1 MAARRGGR
9 ILWKATDKTASIAV
23 VNSVGKVIV
32 PFLLFALPGCEKKHT
47 DTKGDSKGERADEL
61 IPVASHLGTPPKRA
75 PGESATDGATSIEV
89 PQTGVTTATDRVAA
103 DSSGD
108 GGGHAKILKQIFAS
122 DTDLDKIVAP
132 NFRSTALV
140 PGEKMLESL
149 EMPGGFRVVRLRAGI
164 DLPPTAGLAALQE
177 VRARFGNEGQISV
190 KDLGDEALIEQR
202 NHSTGITVRWIC
214 EWEGEKLASVR
225 LAGFQEVTRDQS
237 ETLFGDATVAALGK
251 TPGFDRQV
259 TGGAGYWSQRLT
271 RIDDMRMTGHSGL
284 AIGDVDGDG
293 LDDLYVCDG
302 GGLPN
307 RLYMQ
312 QSDGTVRDASAGSG
326 TDWLEGSRGAL
337 LVDLDNDGDQ
347 DLVVSTVALVLFAEN
362 DGSGVFTLRG
372 GHKGSSSAHS
382 LAAADF
388 DLDGDLDIY
397 VCSYGGGMGGSGA
410 SGFEARSPVPFND
423 AENGGRNVL
432 LRNNGGFAIEDVTVA
447 VGLDA
452 KNSRW
457 SFAAAWEDFDADGDA
472 DLYVANDFGRNT
484 FYRNDGGTFSEI
496 AAEAGVEDMASG
508 MSVAWADFD
517 RDTRMDLY
525 VGNMFSSAGKRETA
539 RTSFRRNRS
548 EGSVKDLRRMARGNT
563 LFSSADN
570 GFTDIGELA
579 GVNVGRWA
587 WSSGFADINNDGWED
602 IVVANGYLTNRH
614 ASDL

>member
-1 MAARRGGR
+1 M
-9 ILWKATDKTASIAV
+9 ATDNTARITAV
-23 VNSVGKVIV
+23 NFSGAVIC
-32 PFLLFALPGCEKKHT
+32 LLLAFVLLSCEKKGT
-47 DTKGDSKGERADEL
+47 ETKTAGADEL
-61 IPVASHLGTPPKRA
+61 IPVVSHLGIPPKRA
-75 PGESATDGATSIEV
+75 LGKPAGDGTTSIEV
-89 PQTGVTTATDRVAA
+89 PRGGGITAA
-103 DSSGD
+103 DTLAADASGD
-108 GGGHAKILKQIFAS
+108 GGGHAKILEELFQS
-122 DTDLDKIVAP
+122 DTDFEKIVAP
-132 NFRSTALV
+132 NFLSTVLV
-140 PGEKMLESL
+140 PSEEMLETL
-149 EMPGGFRVVRLRAGI
+149 EMPGGLRVMRLRAGI
-164 DLPPTAGLAALQE
+164 DFPATAGLAALQQ
-177 VRARFGNEGQISV
+177 VRARFGNSGQVAI
-190 KDLGDEALIEQR
+190 KDLGGEVIIEQR
-202 NHSTGITVRWIC
+202 EHSTGITVRWNC
-214 EWEGEKLASVR
+214 TWEGEKLASVR
-225 LAGFQEVTRDQS
+225 LVDFQEVTRDQG

-259 TGGAGYWSQRLT
+259 AGGAGYWSQRLT

-284 AIGDVDGDG
+284 AIGDVNGDG

-307 RLYMQ
+307 RLYIQ
-312 QSDGTVRDASAGSG
+312 QSDGTVLDASAESR

-372 GHKGSSSAHS
+372 GHSGSPSAHS

-388 DLDGDLDIY
+388 DLDGDVDIY
-397 VCSYGGGMGGSGA
+397 VCSYGGGVGGSGA
-410 SGFEARSPVPFND
+410 AGFEARSPTPFND

-432 LRNNGGFAIEDVTVA
+432 LRNNGGFAIEDVTSD
-447 VGLDA
+447 VGLDS

-484 FYRNDGGTFSEI
+484 LYRNDGGTFSEI
-496 AAEAGVEDMASG
+496 AAEVGVEDMASG
-508 MSVAWADFD
+508 MSVTWADFN

-548 EGSVKDLRRMARGNT
+548 EGSLLNIRRMARGNT
-563 LFSSADN
+563 LFSSSDN
-570 GFTDIGELA
+570 GFKDIGELA

-602 IVVANGYLTNRH
+602 IVVANGYLTNRN

>member
-1 MAARRGGR
+1 VKCSG
-9 ILWKATDKTASIAV
+9 
-23 VNSVGKVIV
+23 SVIIS
-32 PFLLFALPGCEKKHT
+32 LLLAFALLSCEKKST
-47 DTKGDSKGERADEL
+47 ETKAAGADEL
-61 IPVASHLGTPPKRA
+61 IPVTSHLGLPPKRA
-75 PGESATDGATSIEV
+75 LGEPASDGTTRIEV
-89 PQTGVTTATDRVAA
+89 PRGGGSTAA
-103 DSSGD
+103 DTLAADASGD
-108 GGGHAKILKQIFAS
+108 GGGHAKILKELFQS
-122 DTDLDKIVAP
+122 DTDLEKIVAP
-132 NFRSTALV
+132 EFLATVLL
-140 PGEKMLESL
+140 PGEEMLETL
-149 EMPGGFRVVRLRAGI
+149 EMPGGLRVMRLRAGI
-164 DLPPTAGLAALQE
+164 DLPTTAGLAALQQ
-177 VRARFGNEGQISV
+177 VRARFGNSGQVAI
-190 KDLGDEALIEQR
+190 KDLGDEVIIEQR
-202 NHSTGITVRWIC
+202 QDSTGITVRWSC
-214 EWEGEKLASVR
+214 EWDGEKLALVR
-225 LAGFQEVTRDQS
+225 LVDFQEVTRHQG
-237 ETLFGDATVAALGK
+237 ETLFGDATLAALGK

-259 TGGAGYWSQRLT
+259 AGGAGYWSQHLT

-284 AIGDVDGDG
+284 AIGDVNGDG

-307 RLYMQ
+307 RLYIQ
-312 QSDGTVRDASAGSG
+312 QRDGSVRDASAESR

-372 GHKGSSSAHS
+372 GHSGSPSAHS

-388 DLDGDLDIY
+388 DLDGDVDIY
-397 VCSYGGGMGGSGA
+397 VCSYGGGVGGSGA
-410 SGFEARSPVPFND
+410 SGFEARAPIPFND

-432 LRNNGGFAIEDVTVA
+432 LRNNGGFAIEDVTNS
-447 VGLDA
+447 VGLNA

-484 FYRNDGGTFSEI
+484 LYRNDGGTFSEV
-496 AAEAGVEDMASG
+496 AAEVGVEDMASG
-508 MSVAWADFD
+508 MSVAWADFN

-548 EGSVKDLRRMARGNT
+548 EGGLLNIRRMARGNT

-570 GFTDIGELA
+570 GFSDIGERA

-602 IVVANGYLTNRH
+602 IVVANGYLTNRN